1 MGVGN
6 IGGPL
11 AHVRAA
17 DFAVRL
23 FTCATFQG
31 AWNVKLRMAPRGRG
45 GEAIQGL
52 VRELNPGPLAPEA
65 RIMPLDQAACDDML
79 ALIS

>member
-1 MGVGN
+1 MWLTPHVGVGN

-17 DFAVRL
+17 DFAVWL

-52 VRELNPGPLAPEA
+52 LRELNPGPLAP
-65 RIMPLDQAACDDML
+65 
-79 ALIS
+79 